1 MQPRGLVALFTAL
14 GLFHAVWRDME
25 ILLKNFDMEEDNKT
39 NLKNN
44 NDNDNNDDYN
54 HNDNNNNHND
64 NNNNDNNNNNNNNN
78 KSNDENANVDNIE
91 NANVKIISSP
101 VNEERVFSQARKNV
115 PCLSL
120 SHSFGIALER
130 SSTELSEA
138 EIFQVI
144 LKSI

>member
-1 MQPRGLVALFTAL
+1 MSGSVRNHLNSSSLQPRGLVALFTAL

-25 ILLKNFDMEEDNKT
+25 ILLKNADMEEDNET
-39 NLKNN
+39 NLKI
-44 NDNDNNDDYN
+44 
-54 HNDNNNNHND
+54 NNNNH
-64 NNNNDNNNNNNNNN
+64 NNNNNNNNN
-78 KSNDENANVDNIE
+78 NDEKVNIDNID

-101 VNEERVFSQARKNV
+101 VNEKRMFPQARKNV

-144 LKSI
+144 FKSCNFLNHLI